1 MYRSQASFKLQA
13 RIEKKHEILEIG
25 CEERVKDAGLQ
36 ALSKRIHYGKV
47 VAEAKFQ
54 ECPSVYEVAIKVKDK
69 KWLLEL
75 LTYETVEASVQKRV
89 EMKAKTYSQVK
100 RAAEFR
106 TAGSLVCQE
115 IELQIDVII
124 GGCDKHTLKL
134 PSELGY
140 GSSVACCGEGKSA
153 LE

>member
-1 MYRSQASFKLQA
+1 MAVP
-13 RIEKKHEILEIG
+13 E
-25 CEERVKDAGLQ
+25 

-89 EMKAKTYSQVK
+89 EMKAKTYSQVVK
-100 RAAEFR
+100 INETCDVADPVYKIRRELLSFAQ
-106 TAGSLVCQE
+106 LV
-115 IELQIDVII
+115 
-124 GGCDKHTLKL
+124 
-134 PSELGY
+134 
-140 GSSVACCGEGKSA
+140 A
-153 LE
+153 